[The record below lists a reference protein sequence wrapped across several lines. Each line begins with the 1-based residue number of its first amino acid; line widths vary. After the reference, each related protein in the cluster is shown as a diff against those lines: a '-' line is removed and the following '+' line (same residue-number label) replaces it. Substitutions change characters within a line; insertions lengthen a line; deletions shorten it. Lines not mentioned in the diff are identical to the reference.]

1 MKKKFTFKSA
11 YYFTI
16 AMVGAAAVALLP
28 VIAAVSMGST
38 VTGLIV
44 LVFALAL
51 HISSLHLAA
60 CVPCSISA
68 DDNELR
74 VRVLFRKYVFPY
86 QDIESVAVGHEF
98 VETLMLRE
106 VPYYIE
112 TLTITAKSGTYSFMS
127 KTRASMQEDGRPH
140 PFEDGRLQEIRNYIA
155 PRING
160 GEK

>member
-16 AMVGAAAVALLP
+16 AMVGAAAVVLLP
-28 VIAAVSMGST
+28 VIAAVSLGST

-98 VETLMLRE
+98 VETQLYEQDPCFNAGGRQTSPLRGRQITGDKE
-106 VPYYIE
+106 LYRTADQWRRKVKFIPFTMIGHSEY
-112 TLTITAKSGTYSFMS
+112 TLWY
-127 KTRASMQEDGRPH
+127 
-140 PFEDGRLQEIRNYIA
+140 
-155 PRING
+155 
-160 GEK
+160 